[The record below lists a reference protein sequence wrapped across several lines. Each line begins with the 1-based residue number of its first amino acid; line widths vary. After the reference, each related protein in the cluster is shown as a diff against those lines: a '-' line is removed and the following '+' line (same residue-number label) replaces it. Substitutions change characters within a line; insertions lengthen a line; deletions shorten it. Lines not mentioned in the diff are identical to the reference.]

1 VTGPLWAGTDPLPL
15 DLSNGLPNWEFTD
28 DRLLV
33 LALLAGAVVLTGERT
48 AWRLLRFV
56 VTIAHEGGHAV
67 AAVLVRREL
76 AGIRLH
82 SDTSGVTL
90 SRGRAAGPGMVFTAV
105 SGYPAPSVLGIGFAA
120 LVGLNLISTML
131 WATVALLLLLLTQIR
146 NLFGVL
152 TVVGS
157 GAAAVAVI
165 VWGTDRVALGFA
177 CAVAW
182 LLLVGGLRAV
192 IELQRSRRQQGSGR
206 GARREYLSSDADQLA
221 RLTPLPGLFWVTL
234 FFLLSTAALI
244 GGGWLMLR

>member
-1 VTGPLWAGTDPLPL
+1 MVPTRFDLP
-15 DLSNGLPNWEFTD
+15 SSFEFTD
-28 DRLLV
+28 DRVLV
-33 LALLAGAVVLTGERT
+33 LALLAGAIVLTGERT
-48 AWRLLRFV
+48 TWRLLRFV
-56 VTIAHEGGHAV
+56 VTIAHEGGHAI

-90 SRGRAAGPGMVFTAV
+90 SRGRADGPGMVFTAL

-120 LVGLNLISTML
+120 LVGLDQIRAML
-131 WATVALLLLLLTQIR
+131 WVTIALLLLLLTQIR
-146 NLFGVL
+146 NMFGVL

-192 IELQRSRRQQGSGR
+192 IELQHSRRQQGSGR
-206 GARREYLSSDADQLA
+206 GARGHQLSSDADQLA
-221 RLTPLPGLFWVTL
+221 RLTHLPGLLWVTF
-234 FFLLSTAALI
+234 FFLLSTVALLA
-244 GGGWLMLR
+244 GAWLMLWPAVT

>member
-1 VTGPLWAGTDPLPL
+1 MVPTRFDLPS
-15 DLSNGLPNWEFTD
+15 DLTLTD

-33 LALLAGAVVLTGERT
+33 LALLAGAIVLTGERT
-48 AWRLLRFV
+48 TWRLLRFV

-90 SRGRAAGPGMVFTAV
+90 SRGRAEGPGMVFTALA
-105 SGYPAPSVLGIGFAA
+105 GYPAPSLIGVGMAA
-120 LVGLNLISTML
+120 MVGLDLVRAML
-131 WATVALLLLLLTQIR
+131 WVAVALLVLLLSQIR
-146 NLFGVL
+146 NVFGVL

-165 VWGTDRVALGFA
+165 VWGTPQVALGFA

-192 IELQRSRRQQGSGR
+192 IELQRSRRHQGSGR
-206 GARREYLSSDADQLA
+206 GARLSSDADQLA
-221 RLTPLPGLFWVTL
+221 RLSILPAFGWVTL
-234 FFLLSTAALI
+234 FFLFSAGALVA
-244 GGGWLMLR
+244 GGWLLLR

>member
-1 VTGPLWAGTDPLPL
+1 MVSTRFDLPA
-15 DLSNGLPNWEFTD
+15 DLTLTD

-33 LALLAGAVVLTGERT
+33 LALLVGAIVLTGERT
-48 AWRLLRFV
+48 SWRLLRFV

-90 SRGRAAGPGMVFTAV
+90 SRGRADGPGMIFTAV
-105 SGYPAPSVLGIGFAA
+105 AGYPAPSLIGVGMAA
-120 LVGLNLISTML
+120 MVGLDLVRAML
-131 WATVALLLLLLTQIR
+131 WVAIVLLVLLLSQIR
-146 NLFGVL
+146 NVFGVL

-165 VWGTDRVALGFA
+165 VWGTPQVALGFA
-177 CAVAW
+177 CAVSW

-192 IELQRSRRQQGSGR
+192 IELQRTRRHQGSGR
-206 GARREYLSSDADQLA
+206 GARLSSDADQLA
-221 RLTPLPGLFWVTL
+221 RLSHLPALVWVTL
-234 FFLLSTAALI
+234 FFLFSASALVV
-244 GGGWLMLR
+244 GGWLLLR

>member
-1 VTGPLWAGTDPLPL
+1 MTALLTDVIELPF
-15 DLSNGLPNWEFTD
+15 DLPADFTLTH

-33 LALLAGAVVLTGERT
+33 LALLAGAIVLTGERT
-48 AWRLLRFV
+48 TWRLLRFV
-56 VTIAHEGGHAV
+56 VTIGHEGGHAV

-90 SRGRAAGPGMVFTAV
+90 SRGRADGPGMVFTAV
-105 SGYPAPSVLGIGFAA
+105 SGYPAPSLIGIAFAG
-120 LVGLNLISTML
+120 LVGLDQIRTML
-131 WATVALLLLLLTQIR
+131 WVTIALLLLLLTQIR
-146 NLFGVL
+146 NMFGVL

-165 VWGTDRVALGFA
+165 IWGTDQVALGFA

-182 LLLVGGLRAV
+182 LMLVGGLRAV

-206 GARREYLSSDADQLA
+206 GARRNQLSSDADQLA
-221 RLTPLPGLFWVTL
+221 RLTPLPGLFWVAL
-234 FFLLSTAALI
+234 FFLFSSAALVV
-244 GGGWLMLR
+244 GGWLMLRSSR

>member
-1 VTGPLWAGTDPLPL
+1 MIPTRF
-15 DLSNGLPNWEFTD
+15 DLSSFEFTD
-28 DRLLV
+28 DRILV
-33 LALLAGAVVLTGERT
+33 LALLAGAIVLTGERT
-48 AWRLLRFV
+48 TWRLLRFV

-90 SRGRAAGPGMVFTAV
+90 SRGRASGPGMVFTAV
-105 SGYPAPSVLGIGFAA
+105 SGYPAPSVLGVAFAA
-120 LVGLNLISTML
+120 LVGLDQVRVML
-131 WATVALLLLLLTQIR
+131 WATVVLLLLLLTQIR

-165 VWGTDRVALGFA
+165 IWGTERVALGFA

-206 GARREYLSSDADQLA
+206 GARGLSSDADQLA
-221 RLTPLPGLFWVTL
+221 RLTHLPGVLWVIL
-234 FFLLSTAALI
+234 FFLFTGAALLA
-244 GGGWLMLR
+244 GGWLMLR

>member
-1 VTGPLWAGTDPLPL
+1 MLTRLTSSTIDLPF
-15 DLSNGLPNWEFTD
+15 DLPADFTLTK

-33 LALLAGAVVLTGERT
+33 LALLLGAIVLTGERT
-48 AWRLLRFV
+48 TWRLLRFV

-67 AAVLVRREL
+67 AAVLVQREL

-90 SRGRAAGPGMVFTAV
+90 SRGRADGPGMVFTAV
-105 SGYPAPSVLGIGFAA
+105 SGYPAPSVIGVAFAG
-120 LVGLNLISTML
+120 LVGLDQIRVML
-131 WATVALLLLLLTQIR
+131 WVTIAMLLLLLSQIR

-157 GAAAVAVI
+157 GAAAAAVI
-165 VWGTDRVALGFA
+165 VWGSDRIALGFA

-206 GARREYLSSDADQLA
+206 GARHLSSDADQLA
-221 RLTPLPGLFWVTL
+221 RLTPLPGLLWVTL
-234 FFLLSTAALI
+234 FFLFCTAALLA
-244 GGGWLMLR
+244 GGWLMLR

>member
-1 VTGPLWAGTDPLPL
+1 VTALLTDVIDLPFDLPAGFILTQ
-15 DLSNGLPNWEFTD
+15 

-33 LALLAGAVVLTGERT
+33 LALLAGAIVLTGERT
-48 AWRLLRFV
+48 TWRLLRFV
-56 VTIAHEGGHAV
+56 VTIGHEGGHAV

-90 SRGRAAGPGMVFTAV
+90 SRGRADGPGMVFTAV
-105 SGYPAPSVLGIGFAA
+105 SGYPAPSLIGIGFAG
-120 LVGLNLISTML
+120 LVGLDQIRAML
-131 WATVALLLLLLTQIR
+131 WVTIALLLLLLTQIR
-146 NLFGVL
+146 NMFGVL

-182 LLLVGGLRAV
+182 LMLVGGLRAV

-206 GARREYLSSDADQLA
+206 GARRNQLSSDADQLA
-221 RLTPLPGLFWVTL
+221 RLTPLPGLFWVAL
-234 FFLLSTAALI
+234 FFLFSSAALVV
-244 GGGWLMLR
+244 GGWLMLHSSR

>member
-1 VTGPLWAGTDPLPL
+1 MPSFDLPSSTSFT
-15 DLSNGLPNWEFTD
+15 DLSFTD
-28 DRLLV
+28 DWLLIV
-33 LALLAGAVVLTGERT
+33 GLLAGAVVLTGEPT
-48 AWRLLRFV
+48 TWRLLRFV

-90 SRGRAAGPGMVFTAV
+90 SRGHAAGPGMIFTALA
-105 SGYPAPSVLGIGFAA
+105 GYTAPSLIGVGAAA
-120 LVGLNLISTML
+120 LVGLGEVRLML
-131 WATVALLLLLLTQIR
+131 WVTVALLAVLLTQIR
-146 NLFGVL
+146 NLFGVV

-165 VWGTDRVALGFA
+165 VWGTPRVALGFA

-192 IELQRSRRQQGSGR
+192 VELQRSRRRQGSGR
-206 GARREYLSSDADQLA
+206 GARAGHLTSDADQLA
-221 RLTPLPGLFWVTL
+221 RLTHLPGFLWVT
-234 FFLLSTAALI
+234 FFFAVSAVALLA
-244 GGGWLMLR
+244 GGWLMLR